1 MRVTIRLRTG
11 PRVRVNRPK
20 NRQAALVI
28 GALLTPAAV
37 MACALGCWRLAAD
50 LRWTSNF
57 AISNGFFSHWQVWIA
72 GAAVIEVA
80 AIALDRYGK
89 AQATIPDSEES
100 RSSNLLNSES

>member
-1 MRVTIRLRTG
+1 MRVRIRLRTG
-11 PRVRVNRPK
+11 PRVRVNRRP

-37 MACALGCWRLAAD
+37 MACALGFWRLAAD

-57 AISNGFFSHWQVWIA
+57 AIPNGFFSHWQVWMA
-72 GAAVIEVA
+72 GAAVLEVA

-89 AQATIPDSEES
+89 ARTALPDSEES
-100 RSSNLLNSES
+100 HASTLLNSES